1 MNQKH
6 HLSLIILVSALI
18 ALTLSC
24 SFFGGLQQELSQ
36 MKTTAENLAGNQ
48 EYLATAKALVTEVQS
63 GNIVETAQA
72 LATKASANP
81 IVPTIEAAITDQGPA
96 LQATLQS
103 FATSEGP
110 VLQSTAQ
117 ALLTQIP
124 NSLNSPP
131 NDIPPFEGERE
142 NLVETNDTISFMTST
157 SLKDVLNF
165 YKTKMPDLGW
175 SFVAKDSTETEIA
188 DVLTYTKD
196 SRIATITISLN
207 PTDHKT
213 IVLIYI
219 QNK

>member
-1 MNQKH
+1 MKQNH
-6 HLSLIILVSALI
+6 NFPIIILVSAFI

-24 SFFGGLQQELSQ
+24 NFFGGLQQELNL
-36 MKTTAENLAGNQ
+36 MKATAENLAGSQ
-48 EYLATAKALVTEVQS
+48 EYLATAKALVTQVQS

-72 LATKASANP
+72 LATNASANP
-81 IVPTIEAAITDQGPA
+81 IVPTIEAAITEQGPA

-124 NSLNSPP
+124 NSLNSSPQ
-131 NDIPPFEGERE
+131 DIPLFEGEQE
-142 NLVETNDTISFMTST
+142 NLVETSDTISFITPT
-157 SLKDVLNF
+157 SLKDVVTF
-165 YKTKMPDLGW
+165 YKTKMPENGW
-175 SFVAKDSTETEIA
+175 SFVAMDSSETEIA
-188 DVLTYTKD
+188 TVLTYAKD
-196 SRIATITISLN
+196 NRNVTITISIN